1 MRLTP
6 FFLALSVSATSSVFA
21 SEAILQQADAL
32 IRLQSPDKAY
42 DLLAPLEEELSG
54 NPQYDYLLGVA
65 LLEKGEPQNA
75 VFAFERCLDVEPKN
89 GPCRVQMAR
98 THLAM
103 GETPNARAE
112 LEVIQEY
119 NPPPEVE
126 QIINEYLGV
135 INTLEKQQQRRITAY
150 AQLGTGFD
158 SNVNSAPNDAI
169 KTAAALPKLGGAQ
182 ITPNSIVTSNE
193 SAYASLNAGSG
204 LVYKVNQ
211 DVTALADINAQARS
225 FFSDSNFDYQSL
237 DASLGAGFN
246 LETFTLITKLQA
258 QKMWLDGQAYRQV
271 TGGLA
276 QIQSAVASG
285 QMQLFAQGNQL
296 SYDTQ
301 SARDADRITFGV
313 AYSQAIEANYSPS
326 FYVSLYQGD
335 EKVDSTVS
343 SYLSQDFKGLRV
355 GGGLILNN
363 SLSINS
369 QLSYEQREH
378 NQAKYPLLGLY
389 RADDESSIAVNLNW
403 RINKHFSLQP
413 SYTYTNNQS
422 NIPFSDYTRHV
433 INIDLRFDL

>member
-1 MRLTP
+1 MRLAP

-32 IRLQSPDKAY
+32 IRLQAPDKAY

-54 NPQYDYLLGVA
+54 NPQYDYLLGIA

-75 VFAFERCLDVEPKN
+75 IFAFERCLDVEPKN

-112 LEVIQEY
+112 LAVIQEY
-119 NPPPEVE
+119 NPPPEV
-126 QIINEYLGV
+126 QQVISEYLGV

-150 AQLGTGFD
+150 AQVGTGFD
-158 SNVNSAPNDAI
+158 SNINSAPNDAI
-169 KTAAALPKLGGAQ
+169 KTAAALPKISGAQ
-182 ITPNSIVTSNE
+182 ITPNAIITSNE

-204 LVYKVNQ
+204 LVYKVNA

-225 FFSDSNFDYQSL
+225 FFSDSNFDYQSI
-237 DASLGAGFN
+237 DTSLGTGFN
-246 LETFTLITKLQA
+246 LETFTLVTKLQA
-258 QKMWLDGQAYRQV
+258 QKMWLDGQAYRDV

-285 QMQLFAQGNQL
+285 QMQLFAQSNQL

-301 SARDADRITFGV
+301 AARDADRATFGI

-326 FYVSLYQGD
+326 FYVSAYQGD
-335 EKVDSTVS
+335 EKVDSVQAA
-343 SYLSQDFKGLRV
+343 YLSQDFKGVRV
-355 GGGLILNN
+355 GGGLVLTNAL
-363 SLSINS
+363 SLNS

-389 RADDESSIAVNLNW
+389 RADDESSIAINLNW
-403 RINKHFSLQP
+403 RINKHLSLQP
-413 SYTYTNNQS
+413 SYTYNNNQS
-422 NIPFSDYTRHV
+422 NIPLSDYTRHV
-433 INIDLRFDL
+433 VNIDLRFDL

>member
-1 MRLTP
+1 MRLAP
-6 FFLALSVSATSSVFA
+6 FFLALSMSATSSVFA

-32 IRLQSPDKAY
+32 IRLQAPNKAY

-54 NPQYDYLLGVA
+54 NPQYDYLLGIA

-75 VFAFERCLDVEPKN
+75 IFAFERCLEVEPKN

-112 LEVIQEY
+112 LAVIQEY
-119 NPPPEVE
+119 NPPPEV
-126 QIINEYLGV
+126 QQVINEYLGV

-150 AQLGTGFD
+150 AQVGTGFD
-158 SNVNSAPNDAI
+158 SNINSAPNDAI
-169 KTAAALPKLGGAQ
+169 KTAAALPKISGAQ
-182 ITPNSIVTSNE
+182 ITPNSIITSNE

-204 LVYKVNQ
+204 LVYKVNE

-237 DASLGAGFN
+237 DASLGTGFN
-246 LETFTLITKLQA
+246 LETFTLVTKLQA
-258 QKMWLDGQAYRQV
+258 QKMWLDGQAYRDV

-285 QMQLFAQGNQL
+285 QMQLFAQSNTL
-296 SYDTQ
+296 NYDTQ
-301 SARDADRITFGV
+301 AARDANRATFGI

-326 FYVSLYQGD
+326 FYVSVYQGD
-335 EKVDSTVS
+335 EKVDSVQAA
-343 SYLSQDFKGLRV
+343 YLSQNFKGVRV
-355 GGGLILNN
+355 GGGFVLTNTL
-363 SLSINS
+363 SLNS

-389 RADDESSIAVNLNW
+389 RADDESAIAINLNW
-403 RINKHFSLQP
+403 RINKHLSLQP
-413 SYTYTNNQS
+413 SYTYNNNQS
-422 NIPFSDYTRHV
+422 NIPLSDYTRHV
-433 INIDLRFDL
+433 VNIDLRFDL

>member
-1 MRLTP
+1 MRLAP

-54 NPQYDYLLGVA
+54 NPQYDYLLGIA

-75 VFAFERCLDVEPKN
+75 IFAFERCLEVEPKN

-112 LEVIQEY
+112 LAVIQEY
-119 NPPPEVE
+119 NPPPEV
-126 QIINEYLGV
+126 QQVISEYLGL

-158 SNVNSAPNDAI
+158 SNINSAPNDAI
-169 KTAAALPKLGGAQ
+169 KTAAALPKIGNAQ
-182 ITPNSIVTSNE
+182 ITPNSIITSNE

-204 LVYKVNQ
+204 LVYKVNA

-225 FFSDSNFDYQSL
+225 FFSDSNFDYQSI
-237 DASLGAGFN
+237 DTSLGAGFN
-246 LETFTLITKLQA
+246 LETFTLVTKLQA
-258 QKMWLDGQAYRQV
+258 QKMWLDGQAYRDI

-285 QMQLFAQGNQL
+285 QMQLFAQSNQL

-301 SARDADRITFGV
+301 AARDADRTTFGI

-326 FYVSLYQGD
+326 FYVSVYQGD
-335 EKVDSTVS
+335 EDVDSIPAA
-343 SYLSQDFKGLRV
+343 YLSQNFKGVRV
-355 GGGLILNN
+355 GGGLVLTNAL
-363 SLSINS
+363 SLNS

-378 NQAKYPLLGLY
+378 NQGKYPLLGLY
-389 RADDESSIAVNLNW
+389 RADDESSIAINLNW
-403 RINKHFSLQP
+403 RINKHLSLQP
-413 SYTYTNNQS
+413 SYTYNNNQS
-422 NIPFSDYTRHV
+422 NIPLSDYTRHV
-433 INIDLRFDL
+433 VNIDLRFDL

>member
-32 IRLQSPDKAY
+32 IRLQAPDKAY

-54 NPQYDYLLGVA
+54 NPQYDYLLGIA

-75 VFAFERCLDVEPKN
+75 IFAFERCLDVEPKN

-112 LEVIQEY
+112 LAVIQEY
-119 NPPPEVE
+119 NPPPEV
-126 QIINEYLGV
+126 QQVISEYLGV

-150 AQLGTGFD
+150 AQVGTGFD
-158 SNVNSAPNDAI
+158 SNINSAPNDAI
-169 KTAAALPKLGGAQ
+169 KTAAALPKISGSQ
-182 ITPNSIVTSNE
+182 ITPNAIITSNE

-204 LVYKVNQ
+204 LVYKVNA

-237 DASLGAGFN
+237 DTSLGAGFN
-246 LETFTLITKLQA
+246 LQTFTVITKVQA
-258 QKMWLDGQAYRQV
+258 QKMWLDGQAYRDI

-285 QMQLFAQGNQL
+285 QMQIFAQSNQL

-301 SARDADRITFGV
+301 AARDADRATFGI

-326 FYVSLYQGD
+326 FYVSAYQGD
-335 EKVDSTVS
+335 EKVDSVQAA
-343 SYLSQDFKGLRV
+343 YLSQDFKGVRV
-355 GGGLILNN
+355 GGGLVLTNAL
-363 SLSINS
+363 SLNS

-389 RADDESSIAVNLNW
+389 RADDESSIAINLNW
-403 RINKHFSLQP
+403 RINKHLSLQP
-413 SYTYTNNQS
+413 SYTYNNNQS
-422 NIPFSDYTRHV
+422 NIPLSDYTRHV
-433 INIDLRFDL
+433 VNIDLRFDL